1 MKWIDSQQPLDEAM
15 TQMASRDVIAV
26 DTEADSLH
34 SYFDKVCLIQMST
47 SESDIIIDPLA
58 RVDLAKFGELL
69 ANPSITKILH
79 GGDYDVRILN
89 RDFGFTVTN
98 LIDTSIC
105 AQLLGYEAFGL
116 AALLERH
123 FGVKLNKVHQRADWS
138 MRPLSPDMLE
148 YAALDTHYL
157 IALADRLREEL
168 KELGRWEW
176 AQEEFAR
183 LESVRYR
190 ESEEQ
195 EPWRRLK
202 NLGALDRRSLAIVR
216 DLHAWRDTL
225 ARDADKPPFK
235 IIGNDTI
242 IEIARQKPE
251 TREDLAKM
259 KGVSRYH
266 SDRFGREIVRIVRA
280 ALELDEASLPDKNEP
295 KAWIRDRVLDA
306 RVNRMKT
313 ARDRIAKE
321 LKIDPAILAPR
332 HVLTAVATS
341 GSLDDAGA
349 MREWQKRILGDALL
363 AAMQPP
369 GEANRRLF

>member
-1 MKWIDSQQPLDEAM
+1 
-15 TQMASRDVIAV
+15 
-26 DTEADSLH
+26 
-34 SYFDKVCLIQMST
+34 
-47 SESDIIIDPLA
+47 
-58 RVDLAKFGELL
+58 
-69 ANPSITKILH
+69 
-79 GGDYDVRILN
+79 
-89 RDFGFTVTN
+89 
-98 LIDTSIC
+98 
-105 AQLLGYEAFGL
+105 YEAFGL

-280 ALELDEASLPDKNEP
+280 ALELDEASLPEKNEP